1 MAPAVSRAV
10 WPCKEQRDEAGH
22 AFQTLGE
29 AVRHGSSPC
38 CSVRGRGRATHPA
51 RPASF
56 REAGLLAVFL
66 LMGCGAST
74 GLPEPKSNLWQ
85 GLSVAPEARCAP
97 YNRDDYRYPASVEA
111 EIIAAMGGRIYG
123 PYTGRYFGSPAETDI
138 EHIVAVSE
146 AHDSG
151 MCARSAEDRWAFA
164 RDLLNLT
171 LAAPDVNRHDKAA
184 KDVAE
189 WLPPYNRCWYVGR
202 TLEVRRKWRLTI
214 DRRELDEAIRVLDD
228 CPSTAMLFAAAASH
242 HEFALLLQIP
252 RNALAP
258 HENGPSSL
266 PADTAA

>member
-1 MAPAVSRAV
+1 MDRLHVVRFGAV
-10 WPCKEQRDEAGH
+10 AGLP
-22 AFQTLGE
+22 T
-29 AVRHGSSPC
+29 R
-38 CSVRGRGRATHPA
+38 RGPLL
-51 RPASF
+51 F
-56 REAGLLAVFL
+56 REAGLLAAFL

-74 GLPEPKSNLWQ
+74 GLPEPKSNLWR
-85 GLSVAPEARCAP
+85 GLAVAPEARCAP
-97 YNRDDYRYPASVEA
+97 YSQDDYRYPASVEA

-151 MCARSAEDRWAFA
+151 MCARSAEDRRAFA

-228 CPSTAMLFAAAASH
+228 CPSTALLFAASASH